1 MAAMTEAVMTD
12 LAAVRALA
20 GETEALVG
28 LETFV
33 AIALRVMEQTNPSKL
48 REVMRLVEI
57 QARMDGK
64 HVFE

>member
-1 MAAMTEAVMTD
+1 MVD
-12 LAAVRALA
+12 LAAVRQVV
-20 GETEALVG
+20 GETEAMVG

-33 AIALRVMEQTNPSKL
+33 EIALRLMAETNPSKL

-64 HVFE
+64 HVFD